1 MAETKSLAL
10 KQISRGR
17 FEQKDSEIISEILC
31 LNEEIEIVFINKV
44 SIQDFRKKLLTA
56 HNSEPSIEF
65 MYEEPAFCD

>member
-1 MAETKSLAL
+1 MITPDK
-10 KQISRGR
+10 ISPGNLS
-17 FEQKDSEIISEILC
+17 EYINNSEIISEILC